1 MIEIV
6 PGAQDVEDVLEH
18 DAIFQFLGKRL
29 ADPVILGV
37 VLFLIV
43 VLVIVLGPSSESR
56 FIYTD
61 F

>member
-1 MIEIV
+1 MIENV

-18 DAIFQFLGKRL
+18 DPVFRVLGFWL
-29 ADPVILGV
+29 AHPVILGI

-43 VLVIVLGPSSESR
+43 VAIVVLGPASESR

>member
-1 MIEIV
+1 VIENV

-18 DAIFQFLGKRL
+18 DPEFRNHGFWL
-29 ADPVILGV
+29 AHPVILGV

-43 VLVIVLGPSSESR
+43 VAIVVLGPASESR